1 MVNKAIGMRDARVS
15 YRVGTRRYGWE
26 SDLTIFGTSDKLEE
40 LRDFRVIDL
49 DHNMRRGE
57 ARAGWAFPR
66 FAADALRRRLH
77 QTGEIVEPKR
87 DVLREYF
94 GSAPTPRQLA
104 TEYVAKPTADVE
116 RILRYGDLPEAWK
129 SYLRDRFQEDPLDAV
144 LASAWARQHQA
155 AQREEKEL
163 PAPPT
168 GTPRWRREYWKKERV
183 RHALMQIAARAP
195 HRLKFSGKDQIL
207 ALSGANITVFLSICH
222 EVWDAMYRVQRG
234 EGSSRQAARNS
245 VQIDRSV
252 QSVGIHAASDLW
264 HRKITEQPGGGD
276 RLRFVDLLGARFREW
291 LLGDLS
297 MSYPGR
303 NGISLSDTDLDR
315 DLGVRRFLNDA
326 VAYGDLYEVQ
336 HTTKEKDRKARV
348 KWYLAPILSPYFQIP
363 ETHTKEP
370 YYATL
375 EELQEWLEKAE
386 VVGIST
392 GTQSVVRASA
402 GRRSRGRVSHV
413 DREPDLFGDSLE
425 S

>member
-1 MVNKAIGMRDARVS
+1 
-15 YRVGTRRYGWE
+15 
-26 SDLTIFGTSDKLEE
+26 
-40 LRDFRVIDL
+40 
-49 DHNMRRGE
+49 
-57 ARAGWAFPR
+57 
-66 FAADALRRRLH
+66 
-77 QTGEIVEPKR
+77 
-87 DVLREYF
+87 
-94 GSAPTPRQLA
+94 
-104 TEYVAKPTADVE
+104 
-116 RILRYGDLPEAWK
+116 
-129 SYLRDRFQEDPLDAV
+129 
-144 LASAWARQHQA
+144 
-155 AQREEKEL
+155 
-163 PAPPT
+163 
-168 GTPRWRREYWKKERV
+168 
-183 RHALMQIAARAP
+183 
-195 HRLKFSGKDQIL
+195 
-207 ALSGANITVFLSICH
+207 
-222 EVWDAMYRVQRG
+222 
-234 EGSSRQAARNS
+234 
-245 VQIDRSV
+245 
-252 QSVGIHAASDLW
+252 
-264 HRKITEQPGGGD
+264 
-276 RLRFVDLLGARFREW
+276 
-291 LLGDLS
+291 